1 MNTVVLAGLTS
12 PTQFMLQVTCSFL
25 VAVGLL
31 FIVIELRSRFD
42 RSFLYFGTSLVFLC
56 AIVAVDIWALPNSAS
71 GEDSLTWI
79 RAQHV
84 LACAYIIF
92 LNLNLMFLTRTHH
105 PRFVRFALFISIIES
120 TLMLT
125 DWMLTVEDGKVVGG
139 LFYKLFFAPYLLFYM
154 GSAIYFMFKN
164 LRTAPAPERKVLK
177 FHLIGILALCVC
189 GLVDMIHL
197 IDPVNTLFHSAMT
210 FGVLAYGIMASLI
223 FTERFLM
230 LLKERDAT
238 FTKLES
244 AYRDLEQVNALKQI
258 GESTAIINHE
268 IKNYMFMISGNAQI
282 LEEMEHLSQKGKEI
296 VRNIVTSV
304 DRLTVFS
311 DDILKLSRVQVT
323 REKHP
328 VNLTELVKGVVD
340 KHYSDRRQAF
350 EFHGLERDQ
359 FMFGDWGKLEQ
370 AFVNVFN
377 NAFEAG
383 RGSPV
388 KVRVRIT
395 DAQSLL
401 LVSVEDDGAGCDKEQ
416 LDNLFKAFYTTKKAQ
431 GGTGLGMSITR
442 TIVESHGGKIS
453 AYSRNMGRNGEHG
466 LKLIMTFPVYAQSL
480 AEEAKRKHPIV
491 LVKDGMDN
499 LTGIIRIFQNV
510 KVTPHIVQSA
520 ADIKDIDLPPEGLTV
535 LVGARTM
542 ASAFTDLLPYPRL
555 CLVSHHER
563 NLYVLDYGR
572 GNRPEVFSEE
582 YIISRLLRR
591 SQSRNRLRERQVHT
605 LAA

>member
-1 MNTVVLAGLTS
+1 MI
-12 PTQFMLQVTCSFL
+12 QFILQITCSFL
-25 VAVGLL
+25 LAVGIFFALID
-31 FIVIELRSRFD
+31 FRTKFD
-42 RSFLYFGTSLVFLC
+42 SSFRYFGISLALLSCMTGIDLWILPVLDSPAGTLNWTRIYHILACGYLSLTVQYILILTRHQRPAYLKAVSYASAVFASLFLTDFLLRLENQGTASTVAYMVLFVPFVVANGAFLC
-56 AIVAVDIWALPNSAS
+56 
-71 GEDSLTWI
+71 
-79 RAQHV
+79 
-84 LACAYIIF
+84 YIIF
-92 LNLNLMFLTRTHH
+92 SR
-105 PRFVRFALFISIIES
+105 
-120 TLMLT
+120 
-125 DWMLTVEDGKVVGG
+125 
-139 LFYKLFFAPYLLFYM
+139 
-154 GSAIYFMFKN
+154 
-164 LRTAPAPERKVLK
+164 LK
-177 FHLIGILALCVC
+177 KAEKAEGRILAFHLVGFLVMLIGGTL
-189 GLVDMIHL
+189 DMTVVIDVTHSL
-197 IDPVNTLFHSAMT
+197 IPSYTIV
-210 FGVLAYGIMASLI
+210 GVMVYGIMASLI
-223 FTERFLM
+223 FTEKFLGV
-230 LLKERDAT
+230 LKEKESVFA
-238 FTKLES
+238 KLES

-282 LEEMEHLSQKGKEI
+282 LEEMEHLTQKGKDI
-296 VRNIVTSV
+296 VRNIVSSV
-304 DRLTVFS
+304 DRLTTFS

-340 KHYSDRRQAF
+340 KHYPGRRRDF
-350 EFHGLERDQ
+350 ELLGLERDQ

-370 AFVNVFN
+370 AFVNIFN

-383 RGSPV
+383 QGRQV
-388 KVRVRIT
+388 KVRVKIT

-401 LVSVEDDGAGCDKEQ
+401 LVSVEDDGAGCGKEQ

-453 AYSRNMGRNGEHG
+453 AYSRNLGRAGERG
-466 LKLIMTFPVYAQSL
+466 LKLIMSFPVYAQNL
-480 AEEAKRKHPIV
+480 AEEAGRKHPIV

-499 LTGIIRIFQNV
+499 FTDIIRIFQNV

-520 ADIKDIDLPPEGLTV
+520 ADLKDADLPQDSLTV
-535 LVGARTM
+535 LVSARSM
-542 ASAFTDLLPYPRL
+542 ASDFTVLSAYPRL

-582 YIISRLLRR
+582 YIISRIVRR
-591 SQSRNRLRERQVHT
+591 TSSRLRLRERQVHT